1 MNMEKFLSRLCVA
14 AFVFGL
20 LYRLH
25 PLVMDNARIA
35 RFFVT
40 EDGYLML
47 TVARNL
53 AIGNGLSVSAGEIA
67 TNGVQPL
74 ATFLFAIPYILFG
87 GDKFLGIAGVLA
99 ISVVVSCL
107 AAWAIR
113 RFAAAALA
121 PQDASPA
128 WPLLVAALWFVGPL
142 LLLHSMNALETG
154 LYTLVLV
161 LVALRFGTLLARG
174 GVFPMA
180 DRLTFGL
187 ALGLVFL
194 ARNDGAFFVASAL
207 FVRFVQAQLPR
218 GRGGEG
224 LSFGTALAE
233 AAPAGLMSLVVAAPW
248 LAYNKIGFGSFVPI
262 SGQSQAIAA
271 GFGSNLGLAPL
282 KLFETMFPMLPVPG
296 ALEGSTL
303 ANAVLGLAAAGVL
316 VAFLVGAIRRGGT
329 FRVVLVAYALHA
341 TLIFFYYGLFFGA
354 PWFLSRYFAP
364 LAPLMIT
371 AAVSVGL
378 DLARRLAGPAGRV
391 AAGRVAAGV
400 AAGVGAGAGRV
411 AAAVGVAALALAMLL
426 SARLLLPGRH
436 VHEHFQV
443 VDWIEANVAPETWV
457 GAVQTGTLGYWHDRT
472 INLDGKVNPAALA
485 ALRAKGDVLDYVV
498 DSPIQY
504 MADWTGLA
512 EWVTRDNRRFADAF
526 EVVVD
531 EPAQNLS
538 VLRRRGGP
546 PPL

>member
-20 LYRLH
+20 VYRLH

-47 TVARNL
+47 TVARNF
-53 AIGNGLSVSAGEIA
+53 AIGQGLSVSGGEIA

-74 ATFLFAIPYILFG
+74 ATFLFALPYWLTG

-99 ISVVVSCL
+99 ISVLVACL
-107 AAWAIR
+107 GAWAIR

-121 PQDASPA
+121 PQDAGPA

-161 LVALRFGTLLARG
+161 LAALRFGTLLARG
-174 GVFPMA
+174 GAFPMA
-180 DRLTFGL
+180 DRLTFGV

-194 ARNDGAFFVASAL
+194 ARNDGAFFVASVL

-218 GRGGEG
+218 GRGGAG
-224 LSFGTALAE
+224 LSFGAALAE
-233 AAPAGLMSLVVAAPW
+233 AVPAGLVSLLVAAPW
-248 LAYNKIGFGSFVPI
+248 LAYNKIGFGAFVPI

-296 ALEGSTL
+296 AFEGSTL
-303 ANAVLGLAAAGVL
+303 ANAVLGLAAAGIL
-316 VAFLVGAIRRGGT
+316 VAFLAGAIRRGGS

-341 TLIFFYYGLFFGA
+341 ALVFFYYGLFFGA

-378 DLARRLAGPAGRV
+378 DLARRLAGPAGRA
-391 AAGRVAAGV
+391 AAGRIAAG
-400 AAGVGAGAGRV
+400 
-411 AAAVGVAALALAMLL
+411 VGVAALALALAL

-443 VDWIEANVAPETWV
+443 VDWIEAHVAPETWV

-485 ALRAKGDVLDYVV
+485 ALRARGDVLDYVV

-512 EWVTRDNRRFADAF
+512 EWVERDNRRFAEAF
-526 EVVVD
+526 EVLVD
-531 EPAQNLS
+531 EPARNLA
-538 VLRRRGGP
+538 VLGRRGAP